1 MEKVTVELGKRSY
14 DIVIDRGILPGLGT
28 QIKPFGFSPSI
39 GVISN
44 PTVFALY
51 GGGVMRS
58 LKEAGFDCFS
68 VLIPDGEEYK
78 DYEWS
83 HYILTE
89 LLKRGLD
96 RNSCIV
102 ALGGGVIGD
111 ITGFVAS
118 TYMRGIHF
126 VQVPTTLLAQVDS
139 SVGGKTGVNHYLGK
153 NMIGTF
159 YQPRLV
165 WIDTSVLS
173 SLPQRELTG
182 GMAEV
187 IKYGIICD
195 KEFFGFL
202 EQKRDEIMGLDH
214 DALSSIIKR
223 SCEIKAEVV
232 AKDERE
238 SGLRAILNFGH
249 TIGHAVETET
259 RYTRYIHGEAV
270 GLGMCLESRL
280 SEILGLLATDRTGR
294 IEALIA
300 SYGLP
305 CRLPG
310 DLDAGNLLSHMK
322 RDKKVVAGEMSFIL
336 PGEIGQVAIRKGI
349 TAADIERVLMK

>member
-14 DIVIDRGILPGLGT
+14 DIVIDRGILSGLGPR
-28 QIKPFGFSPSI
+28 IGSFGFSPLV

-44 PTVFALY
+44 PTVYSLY
-51 GGGVMRS
+51 GEQVMRS
-58 LKEAGFDCFS
+58 IKDEGFDCFP

-78 DYEWS
+78 DYSWS

-165 WIDTSVLS
+165 WIDTATLD
-173 SLPQRELTG
+173 SLPRRELVG

-187 IKYGIICD
+187 IKYGIISD
-195 KEFFGFL
+195 ARFFDFL
-202 EQKRDEIMGLDH
+202 IKRKNDIMDLDPG
-214 DALSSIIKR
+214 ALSSIIRR
-223 SCEIKAEVV
+223 SCEIKAEIVTR
-232 AKDERE
+232 DERE
-238 SGLRAILNFGH
+238 SGLRAVLNFGH

-259 RYTRYIHGEAV
+259 RYTRFIHGEAV
-270 GLGMCLESRL
+270 GIGMCLESRL
-280 SEILGLLATDRTGR
+280 SEVLGLLNPEKILT
-294 IEALIA
+294 IENLIA
-300 SYGLP
+300 GYGLP
-305 CRLPG
+305 CSLPG
-310 DLDAGNLLSHMK
+310 DVNARNLLSHMK
-322 RDKKVVAGEMSFIL
+322 RDKKVMAGEMTFIL
-336 PGEIGQVAIRKGI
+336 PKKIGEVTIRKGVS
-349 TAADIERVLMK
+349 TAEIERVLLK